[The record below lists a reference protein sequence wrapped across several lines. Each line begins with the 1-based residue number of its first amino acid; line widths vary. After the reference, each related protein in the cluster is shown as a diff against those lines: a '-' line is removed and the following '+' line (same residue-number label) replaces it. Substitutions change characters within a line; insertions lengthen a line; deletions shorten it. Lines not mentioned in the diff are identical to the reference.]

1 MSRIRTA
8 SRLHFGLISLT
19 AEGAAWPDRHG
30 AAVLPAR
37 RFGGVG
43 MMIEAPGLVVRAEPA
58 DAWSAEGPLAER
70 ALASAGRFVASVE
83 EETPGAVVPAQR
95 LVVEAA
101 PREHVGLGSGTQIAL
116 AVAKLLAE
124 ALGRSMSPAEL
135 ARRVQRAARSA
146 LGVHGFAQGGFLV
159 EGGKRAGAELS
170 PLVARMAFPPAWWV
184 VLVLP
189 RQRTGLHGPDEQA
202 AFARLK
208 CSQATTEAL
217 CRLVLLGMLPAL
229 AEEDLSAFG
238 EALFDFNARAGEVFA
253 PAQGGTYA
261 GAAVE
266 ELIEFIRR
274 QGVAGAGQSSWG
286 PGVFA
291 VTDEERAAH
300 LADRL
305 RDVAAK
311 AEILVSRGC
320 NQGAIVEAVGR
331 LS

>member
-8 SRLHFGLISLT
+8 SRLHFGLISLLP
-19 AEGAAWPDRHG
+19 EGTAWPDRHG
-30 AAVLPAR
+30 APVLPAR

-43 MMIEAPGLVVRAEPA
+43 LMIDSPGLVVRAEPS

-70 ALASAGRFVASVE
+70 AIESARRFIAGIE
-83 EETPGAVVPAQR
+83 EETPGATLPPQR

-101 PREHVGLGSGTQIAL
+101 PRQHVGLGTGTQLAL
-116 AVAKLLAE
+116 AVAQLLAE
-124 ALGRSMSPAEL
+124 SMGRSMAPAEL
-135 ARRVQRAARSA
+135 ARRVQRGGRSA
-146 LGVHGFAQGGFLV
+146 IGVHGFAQGGFLV
-159 EGGKRAGAELS
+159 EGGKLSGRELS
-170 PLVARMAFPPAWWV
+170 PLVARMAFPSAWRV
-184 VLVLP
+184 VLVRP
-189 RQRTGLHGPDEQA
+189 RQRAGLHGPDEQA
-202 AFARLK
+202 AFAGLG
-208 CSQATTEAL
+208 CAQATTEAL
-217 CRLVLLGMLPAL
+217 SRLVLLGMLPAL

-253 PAQGGTYA
+253 AAQGGTYA

-266 ELIEFIRR
+266 ELIDFIRR
-274 QGVAGAGQSSWG
+274 QGIAGAGQSSWG
-286 PGVFA
+286 PSVFA

-305 RDVAAK
+305 RVVAEDAD
-311 AEILVSRGC
+311 ILVSRGC